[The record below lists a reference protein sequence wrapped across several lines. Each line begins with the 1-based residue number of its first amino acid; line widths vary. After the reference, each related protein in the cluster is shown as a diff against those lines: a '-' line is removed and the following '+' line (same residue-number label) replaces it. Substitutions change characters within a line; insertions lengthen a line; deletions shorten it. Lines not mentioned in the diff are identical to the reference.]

1 MIVLSQRALNAVES
15 LKKRYEKLSMIISD
29 TGCCG
34 YSNVHV
40 TTIEPRGDYVYA
52 GDVSGI
58 HVYFR
63 PPLDKI
69 ISYREVVIDALPT
82 NVDDGFSLETTVG
95 YRFILIQPADLQTRV
110 QP

>member
-52 GDVSGI
+52 AMSQEFMYTLGHLWI
-58 HVYFR
+58 
-63 PPLDKI
+63 K
-69 ISYREVVIDALPT
+69 SYPT
-82 NVDDGFSLETTVG
+82 GRS
-95 YRFILIQPADLQTRV
+95 
-110 QP
+110 